1 MLAYSVLVLASSPLA
16 ILLPNL
22 AYAGLFLAMD
32 IDGWPKVLHA
42 MLAVLGGV
50 VAGDGRPEPGCHAKH
65 NRHHSFDRRTA
76 QGRSHV
82 VAVLPGSGALRRYA
96 GSVFVGISA
105 FTFALFER
113 TAFSLQG
120 NADGVIVFWDRQ
132 YYISTVMTGLS
143 HGVMTGFTALA
154 CAWLLLG
161 NNRPRLPAFR
171 GWACLRRSPRTPST
185 IQPLPSTGLATIPSS
200 LRPLCTR

>member
-1 MLAYSVLVLASSPLA
+1 MVGPNPAAVINTVVTAPLTEELVKASVML
-16 ILLPNL
+16 LLFYR
-22 AYAGLFLAMD
+22 AREHFGVTWGLSL
-32 IDGWPKVLHA
+32 
-42 MLAVLGGV
+42 
-50 VAGDGRPEPGCHAKH
+50 
-65 NRHHSFDRRTA
+65 
-76 QGRSHV
+76 
-82 VAVLPGSGALRRYA
+82 
-96 GSVFVGISA
+96 VGISA

-185 IQPLPSTGLATIPSS
+185 IQPLPSTGLATIPSF